1 MSVQEARDYIEGLNR
16 RHRQSWEQTRVLGRL
31 IVKAMTGSDW
41 DMDLPWDD
49 EEEEE
54 IEETTEADLEE
65 LERKAKMM
73 EKLINEQRMDGT
85 I

>member
-1 MSVQEARDYIEGLNR
+1 MQEARDYIEGLNR

-31 IVKAMTGSDW
+31 IVKAMTGRDW

>member
-1 MSVQEARDYIEGLNR
+1 
-16 RHRQSWEQTRVLGRL
+16 
-31 IVKAMTGSDW
+31 MTGSDW